1 MVKVKIAYI
10 LVVYSSRINT
20 NRVSSSIDLPR
31 NSNKRSSKSKRQK
44 KRTRGGTT
52 SRNQGAKRLT
62 LEEKLAQY
70 LNETLSFE
78 NAAVSRL
85 QSRIKE
91 IQLEDAK
98 QQLQQHLEVTKE
110 QQNRLKQLIRNLG
123 ARPTNDSGQLPI
135 LVPPKTLA
143 NTLRKSMSSAEQQI
157 KAAKED
163 LIIENAE
170 VTMYDTLLQLTQLM
184 NAGDAVP
191 TLTQNLAEERAMA
204 DWIRANTPA
213 MITQLY
219 PEIQSS
225 IVLPEGEEGREMVTE
240 GAVTPPASATEENE
254 TMGATA
260 AEA

>member
-1 MVKVKIAYI
+1 LA
-10 LVVYSSRINT
+10 R
-20 NRVSSSIDLPR
+20 
-31 NSNKRSSKSKRQK
+31 KRSSKSIRNKGQK
-44 KRTRGGTT
+44 TRRAKN
-52 SRNQGAKRLT
+52 SRRGAAKRLT

-85 QSRIKE
+85 QLRIKE

-98 QQLQQHLEVTKE
+98 QQLQQHLEVTRE
-110 QQNRLKQLIRNLG
+110 QQNRLKQLITNLG

-135 LVPPKTLA
+135 LVPPRTIA
-143 NTLRKSMSSAEQQI
+143 NTLKKSMTSAEQQI
-157 KAAKED
+157 KSAKED
-163 LIIENAE
+163 LVIENAE
-170 VTMYDTLLQLTQLM
+170 VTMYDTLLQVAQLM

-191 TLTQNLAEERAMA
+191 VLTQNLAEERAMA

-225 IVLPEGEEGREMVTE
+225 IVLPEGEEGREVVTE
-240 GAVTPPASATEENE
+240 GAVTGTSATEGNE
-254 TMGATA
+254 SMGATA
-260 AEA
+260 TEA

>member
-1 MVKVKIAYI
+1 LELA
-10 LVVYSSRINT
+10 
-20 NRVSSSIDLPR
+20 R
-31 NSNKRSSKSKRQK
+31 NKSSKSTKGKRQK
-44 KRTRGGTT
+44 KTRRVRNT
-52 SRNQGAKRLT
+52 SRQNAKRLT

-85 QSRIKE
+85 QSRVKE
-91 IQLEDAK
+91 TQLEDAK

-110 QQNRLKQLIRNLG
+110 QQNRLKQLITNLG

-135 LVPPKTLA
+135 LVPPRALA
-143 NTLRKSMSSAEQQI
+143 NTLKKSMTSAEQQI
-157 KAAKED
+157 KSAKED

-170 VTMYDTLLQLTQLM
+170 ITMYDTLLQVAQLM
-184 NAGDAVP
+184 NVGDAVP
-191 TLTQNLAEERAMA
+191 VLNQNLSEERAMA

-225 IVLPEGEEGREMVTE
+225 VVLPEGEEGREVVTE
-240 GAVTPPASATEENE
+240 GAVIPATEDEE
-254 TMGATA
+254 EKRMGPTA

>member
-1 MVKVKIAYI
+1 
-10 LVVYSSRINT
+10 
-20 NRVSSSIDLPR
+20 VSSCIELPR
-31 NSNKRSSKSKRQK
+31 NRSSKSTKGKRQK
-44 KRTRGGTT
+44 KTRRA
-52 SRNQGAKRLT
+52 RNIGRQNAKRLT

-78 NAAVSRL
+78 NAAISRL

-110 QQNRLKQLIRNLG
+110 QQNRLKQLITNLG
-123 ARPTNDSGQLPI
+123 ARPTNNSGQLPI
-135 LVPPKTLA
+135 LVPPRTLA
-143 NTLRKSMSSAEQQI
+143 NTLKKSMTSAEQQI
-157 KAAKED
+157 KSAKED

-170 VTMYDTLLQLTQLM
+170 ITMYDTLLQVAQLM

-191 TLTQNLAEERAMA
+191 VLNQNLAEERAMA

-225 IVLPEGEEGREMVTE
+225 IVLPEGEEGREVVTE
-240 GAVTPPASATEENE
+240 GAVTPAPEEDE
-254 TMGATA
+254 EEKRMGPTA

>member
-1 MVKVKIAYI
+1 MA
-10 LVVYSSRINT
+10 R
-20 NRVSSSIDLPR
+20 
-31 NSNKRSSKSKRQK
+31 KRSSKSTKGKGQK
-44 KRTRGGTT
+44 KTRRAKN
-52 SRNQGAKRLT
+52 SRRQTAKRLT

-70 LNETLSFE
+70 LNEALSFE

-98 QQLQQHLEVTKE
+98 QQLQQHLEVTRE
-110 QQNRLKQLIRNLG
+110 QQNRLKQLITNLR

-135 LVPPKTLA
+135 LVPPRTIA
-143 NTLRKSMSSAEQQI
+143 NTLKKSMTSAEQQI
-157 KAAKED
+157 KSAKED
-163 LIIENAE
+163 LVIENAE
-170 VTMYDTLLQLTQLM
+170 VTMYDTLLQVAQLM

-191 TLTQNLAEERAMA
+191 VLTQNLAEERAMA

-240 GAVTPPASATEENE
+240 GPVTRTSTTEGNESMGAAATE
-254 TMGATA
+254 A
-260 AEA
+260 

>member
-1 MVKVKIAYI
+1 LA
-10 LVVYSSRINT
+10 
-20 NRVSSSIDLPR
+20 R
-31 NSNKRSSKSKRQK
+31 NNKSSKGKRQK
-44 KRTRGGTT
+44 KRRKA
-52 SRNQGAKRLT
+52 SSSKQDAKRLT

-85 QSRIKE
+85 QSRIRE
-91 IQLEDAK
+91 TYLEDAK

-110 QQNRLKQLIRNLG
+110 QQNRLKQLITNLG

-135 LVPPKTLA
+135 LVPPKTVA
-143 NTLRKSMSSAEQQI
+143 NTLKKSMTSAEQQI

-184 NAGDAVP
+184 NAGDAMPV
-191 TLTQNLAEERAMA
+191 LTQNLAEERAMA

-225 IVLPEGEEGREMVTE
+225 IVLPAGEEGREVVTE
-240 GAVTPPASATEENE
+240 GAVTAATAEEDE
-254 TMGATA
+254 RMGATA
-260 AEA
+260 TEA

>member
-1 MVKVKIAYI
+1 LA
-10 LVVYSSRINT
+10 R
-20 NRVSSSIDLPR
+20 
-31 NSNKRSSKSKRQK
+31 KRSSKSTKGKGQK
-44 KRTRGGTT
+44 KTRRAKN
-52 SRNQGAKRLT
+52 SSSKQNAKRLT

-70 LNETLSFE
+70 LNEALSFE
-78 NAAVSRL
+78 NAAVPRL

-98 QQLQQHLEVTKE
+98 QQLRQHLEVTRE
-110 QQNRLKQLIRNLG
+110 QQNRLKQLITNLG

-135 LVPPKTLA
+135 LVPPRTLA
-143 NTLRKSMSSAEQQI
+143 NTLKKSMTSAEQQI
-157 KAAKED
+157 KSAKED
-163 LIIENAE
+163 LVIENAE
-170 VTMYDTLLQLTQLM
+170 VTMYDTLLQVAQLM

-191 TLTQNLAEERAMA
+191 VLAQNLAEERAMA

-240 GAVTPPASATEENE
+240 GAITGGLSATEENKS
-254 TMGATA
+254 MGATA
-260 AEA
+260 TEA

>member
-1 MVKVKIAYI
+1 LELA
-10 LVVYSSRINT
+10 
-20 NRVSSSIDLPR
+20 R
-31 NSNKRSSKSKRQK
+31 NKSSKSTKGKRQK
-44 KRTRGGTT
+44 KTRRVRNT
-52 SRNQGAKRLT
+52 SRQSAKRLT

-85 QSRIKE
+85 QSRVKE
-91 IQLEDAK
+91 TQLEDAK

-110 QQNRLKQLIRNLG
+110 QQNRLKQLITNLG
-123 ARPTNDSGQLPI
+123 ARPTKDSGQLPI
-135 LVPPKTLA
+135 LVPPRTLA
-143 NTLRKSMSSAEQQI
+143 NTLKKSMTSAEQQI
-157 KAAKED
+157 KSAKED

-170 VTMYDTLLQLTQLM
+170 ITMYDTLLQVAQLM

-191 TLTQNLAEERAMA
+191 VLNQNLAEERAMA

-225 IVLPEGEEGREMVTE
+225 IVLPEGEEGREVATE
-240 GAVTPPASATEENE
+240 GAVTPATEDEE
-254 TMGATA
+254 EKRMGPTA

>member
-1 MVKVKIAYI
+1 MELARK
-10 LVVYSSRINT
+10 
-20 NRVSSSIDLPR
+20 R
-31 NSNKRSSKSKRQK
+31 NSKSTKGKRQK
-44 KRTRGGTT
+44 KTTRRAKSNS
-52 SRNQGAKRLT
+52 SRQNAKRLT
-62 LEEKLAQY
+62 LEEKLVQY

-98 QQLQQHLEVTKE
+98 QQLQQHLEVTRE
-110 QQNRLKQLIRNLG
+110 QQNRLKQLITNLG

-135 LVPPKTLA
+135 LVPPRALA
-143 NTLRKSMSSAEQQI
+143 NTLKKSMTSAEQQI
-157 KAAKED
+157 KSAKED
-163 LIIENAE
+163 LVIENAE
-170 VTMYDTLLQLTQLM
+170 VTMYDTLLQVAQLM

-191 TLTQNLAEERAMA
+191 VLNQNLAEERAMA

-225 IVLPEGEEGREMVTE
+225 IVLPEGEEGREVIVE
-240 GAVTPPASATEENE
+240 GAVTAAATEDEE
-254 TMGATA
+254 ERRMGTSA
-260 AEA
+260 A

>member
-1 MVKVKIAYI
+1 MA
-10 LVVYSSRINT
+10 R
-20 NRVSSSIDLPR
+20 
-31 NSNKRSSKSKRQK
+31 KRSSKSIRNKGQK
-44 KRTRGGTT
+44 KTRRAKN
-52 SRNQGAKRLT
+52 SRRGAAKRLT

-70 LNETLSFE
+70 FNEALSFE

-98 QQLQQHLEVTKE
+98 QQLQQHLEVTRE
-110 QQNRLKQLIRNLG
+110 QQNRLKQLITNLG

-135 LVPPKTLA
+135 LEPPRTLA
-143 NTLRKSMSSAEQQI
+143 NTLKKSMTSAEQQI
-157 KAAKED
+157 KSSKED
-163 LIIENAE
+163 LVIENAE
-170 VTMYDTLLQLTQLM
+170 VTMYDTLLQMAQLM

-191 TLTQNLAEERAMA
+191 VLTQNLAEERAMA

-225 IVLPEGEEGREMVTE
+225 IVLPEGEEGREVVSE
-240 GAVTPPASATEENE
+240 GAVIGTSATERNE
-254 TMGATA
+254 SMGATA
-260 AEA
+260 TEA

>member
-1 MVKVKIAYI
+1 LARKRNSKSTKSKGQKKTRRAKN
-10 LVVYSSRINT
+10 SSR
-20 NRVSSSIDLPR
+20 
-31 NSNKRSSKSKRQK
+31 QY
-44 KRTRGGTT
+44 
-52 SRNQGAKRLT
+52 AKRLT

-98 QQLQQHLEVTKE
+98 QQLQQHLEVTRE
-110 QQNRLKQLIRNLG
+110 QQNRLKQLITNLG

-135 LVPPKTLA
+135 LVPPRTLA
-143 NTLRKSMSSAEQQI
+143 NTLKKSMTSAEKQI
-157 KAAKED
+157 KSAKED
-163 LIIENAE
+163 LVIENAE
-170 VTMYDTLLQLTQLM
+170 VTMYDTLLQVAQLM
-184 NAGDAVP
+184 NAGDTVP
-191 TLTQNLAEERAMA
+191 VLTQNLAEERAMA

-225 IVLPEGEEGREMVTE
+225 IVLPEGEEGREVVTE
-240 GAVTPPASATEENE
+240 GAVTGGLSATEENKSI
-254 TMGATA
+254 GATA
-260 AEA
+260 TEA

>member
-1 MVKVKIAYI
+1 LELA
-10 LVVYSSRINT
+10 
-20 NRVSSSIDLPR
+20 R
-31 NSNKRSSKSKRQK
+31 NKSSKSTKGKTQK
-44 KRTRGGTT
+44 KTRRVRNT
-52 SRNQGAKRLT
+52 SRQNAKRLT

-85 QSRIKE
+85 QSRVKE
-91 IQLEDAK
+91 TQLEDAK

-110 QQNRLKQLIRNLG
+110 QQNRLKQLITNLG
-123 ARPTNDSGQLPI
+123 ARPTKDSGQLPI
-135 LVPPKTLA
+135 LVPPRTLA
-143 NTLRKSMSSAEQQI
+143 NTLKKSMTSAEQQI
-157 KAAKED
+157 KSAKED

-170 VTMYDTLLQLTQLM
+170 ITMYDTLLQVAQLM

-191 TLTQNLAEERAMA
+191 VLNQNLAEERAMA

-225 IVLPEGEEGREMVTE
+225 VVLPEGEEGRELITE
-240 GAVTPPASATEENE
+240 GAVTPATEDEE
-254 TMGATA
+254 EKRMGPTA

>member
-1 MVKVKIAYI
+1 LA
-10 LVVYSSRINT
+10 
-20 NRVSSSIDLPR
+20 R
-31 NSNKRSSKSKRQK
+31 NNKSSKSKRQK
-44 KRTRGGTT
+44 KRRKA
-52 SRNQGAKRLT
+52 SSSKQSAKRLT

-110 QQNRLKQLIRNLG
+110 QQNRLKQLITNLG
-123 ARPTNDSGQLPI
+123 ARPTNNSGQLPI
-135 LVPPKTLA
+135 LVPPKAVT
-143 NTLRKSMSSAEQQI
+143 NTLKKSMTSAEQQI

-184 NAGDAVP
+184 NAGNAVP
-191 TLTQNLAEERAMA
+191 VLTQNLAEERAMA
-204 DWIRANTPA
+204 DWIRAHTPA

-225 IVLPEGEEGREMVTE
+225 IVLPEGEEGREVVTE
-240 GAVTPPASATEENE
+240 GAVTTAATEEDE
-254 TMGATA
+254 RMGATA
-260 AEA
+260 TEA

>member
-1 MVKVKIAYI
+1 LELA
-10 LVVYSSRINT
+10 
-20 NRVSSSIDLPR
+20 R
-31 NSNKRSSKSKRQK
+31 NKSSKSTKGKRQK
-44 KRTRGGTT
+44 KTRRV
-52 SRNQGAKRLT
+52 RNTGRQNAKRLT

-85 QSRIKE
+85 QSRVKE
-91 IQLEDAK
+91 TQLEDAK

-110 QQNRLKQLIRNLG
+110 QQNRLKQLITNLG
-123 ARPTNDSGQLPI
+123 ARPTTDSGQLPI
-135 LVPPKTLA
+135 LVPPRTLA
-143 NTLRKSMSSAEQQI
+143 NTLKKSMTSAEQQI
-157 KAAKED
+157 KSAKED

-170 VTMYDTLLQLTQLM
+170 ITMYDTLLQVAQLM

-191 TLTQNLAEERAMA
+191 VLNQNLAEERAMA

-225 IVLPEGEEGREMVTE
+225 VILPEGEEGREVITE
-240 GAVTPPASATEENE
+240 GAVTPATEDEE
-254 TMGATA
+254 EKRMGPTA

>member
-1 MVKVKIAYI
+1 MA
-10 LVVYSSRINT
+10 R
-20 NRVSSSIDLPR
+20 
-31 NSNKRSSKSKRQK
+31 KRSSKSIRNKGQK
-44 KRTRGGTT
+44 KTRRAKN
-52 SRNQGAKRLT
+52 SRRGAAKRLT

-70 LNETLSFE
+70 LNEALSFE

-110 QQNRLKQLIRNLG
+110 QQNRLKQLITNLG
-123 ARPTNDSGQLPI
+123 TRPTNDSGQLPI
-135 LVPPKTLA
+135 LVPPRTIA
-143 NTLRKSMSSAEQQI
+143 NTLKKSMTSAEQQI
-157 KAAKED
+157 KSAKED
-163 LIIENAE
+163 LVIENAE
-170 VTMYDTLLQLTQLM
+170 VTMYDTLLQVAQLM

-191 TLTQNLAEERAMA
+191 VLTQNLAEERAMA

-240 GAVTPPASATEENE
+240 GAVTGTSATEGNE
-254 TMGATA
+254 AMGTTAT
-260 AEA
+260 EA

>member
-1 MVKVKIAYI
+1 
-10 LVVYSSRINT
+10 
-20 NRVSSSIDLPR
+20 VSSSVELAR
-31 NSNKRSSKSKRQK
+31 NRISKSSRNKTQK
-44 KRTRGGTT
+44 KRRR
-52 SRNQGAKRLT
+52 SNSSKQYAKRLT
-62 LEEKLAQY
+62 LEQKLAQY

-110 QQNRLKQLIRNLG
+110 QKNRLRRLITNLG

-135 LVPPKTLA
+135 LMPPKTLA
-143 NTLRKSMSSAEQQI
+143 NTLRKSMTSAEQQI

-170 VTMYDTLLQLTQLM
+170 ITMYDTLLQLAQLM

-191 TLTQNLAEERAMA
+191 VLTQNLAEERAMA

-225 IVLPEGEEGREMVTE
+225 IVLPAGEEGRQLVTE
-240 GAVTPPASATEENE
+240 EGSITSASAAIEENE
-254 TMGATA
+254 RMGTTAT
-260 AEA
+260 EA

>member
-1 MVKVKIAYI
+1 LELA
-10 LVVYSSRINT
+10 
-20 NRVSSSIDLPR
+20 R
-31 NSNKRSSKSKRQK
+31 NRSSKSTKGKRQK
-44 KRTRGGTT
+44 KTRRARNT
-52 SRNQGAKRLT
+52 SRQNAKRLT
-62 LEEKLAQY
+62 LGAKLAQY

-91 IQLEDAK
+91 TQLEDAK
-98 QQLQQHLEVTKE
+98 QQLQQHLEETKE
-110 QQNRLKQLIRNLG
+110 QQNRLKQLITNLG

-135 LVPPKTLA
+135 LVPPRTLA
-143 NTLRKSMSSAEQQI
+143 NTLKKSMTSAEQQI
-157 KAAKED
+157 KSAKED

-170 VTMYDTLLQLTQLM
+170 ITMYDTLLQVAQLM
-184 NAGDAVP
+184 NAGDAIPV
-191 TLTQNLAEERAMA
+191 LNQNLAEERSMA

-225 IVLPEGEEGREMVTE
+225 IVLPEGEEGREVVTE
-240 GAVTPPASATEENE
+240 GAVTPATEDEE
-254 TMGATA
+254 EKRMGPTA

>member
-1 MVKVKIAYI
+1 MARKRISKSTKGKKQKKTTRRAKNS
-10 LVVYSSRINT
+10 SSRQN
-20 NRVSSSIDLPR
+20 
-31 NSNKRSSKSKRQK
+31 
-44 KRTRGGTT
+44 
-52 SRNQGAKRLT
+52 AKRLT

-98 QQLQQHLEVTKE
+98 QQLQQHLEVTRE
-110 QQNRLKQLIRNLG
+110 QQNRLKQLITNLG
-123 ARPTNDSGQLPI
+123 ARPTNYSGQLPI
-135 LVPPKTLA
+135 LVPPRTLA
-143 NTLRKSMSSAEQQI
+143 NTLKKSMTSAEQQI
-157 KAAKED
+157 KSAKED
-163 LIIENAE
+163 LVIENAE
-170 VTMYDTLLQLTQLM
+170 VTMYDTLLQVAQLM

-191 TLTQNLAEERAMA
+191 VLNQNLAEERAMA

-225 IVLPEGEEGREMVTE
+225 IVLPEGEEGREVVVE
-240 GAVTPPASATEENE
+240 GAVTAAATEDEE
-254 TMGATA
+254 EKRMGPSA
-260 AEA
+260 A

>member
-1 MVKVKIAYI
+1 
-10 LVVYSSRINT
+10 
-20 NRVSSSIDLPR
+20 VSHSIELAR
-31 NSNKRSSKSKRQK
+31 NSNNKSSKGKRQK
-44 KRTRGGTT
+44 KRSRRGANR
-52 SRNQGAKRLT
+52 SKQSAKQLT

-78 NAAVSRL
+78 NAAISRL

-91 IQLEDAK
+91 IQLDDAK
-98 QQLQQHLEVTKE
+98 QQIQQHLEVTKE
-110 QQNRLKQLIRNLG
+110 QQNRLKQLITNLG
-123 ARPTNDSGQLPI
+123 ARPIKDSGQLPI
-135 LVPPKTLA
+135 IVPPKNLA
-143 NTLRKSMSSAEQQI
+143 NTLKKSMTSAEQQI

-170 VTMYDTLLQLTQLM
+170 VAMYDTLLQLTQLM

-191 TLTQNLAEERAMA
+191 VLTQNLAEERAMA

-225 IVLPEGEEGREMVTE
+225 IVLPEGEEGREVVTE
-240 GAVTPPASATEENE
+240 GAVTAAAATEENE
-254 TMGATA
+254 KMGATPT
-260 AEA
+260 EA